1 MKPAG
6 YPMLTTKGV
15 PAASYENK
23 LFSAAFLIVL
33 TTISS
38 SLAALSL
45 YHVIIMKAEL
55 ARFRQELKSYSTPTA
70 ISHAPFLPLREG
82 EVNQGSTDPLPLKS
96 SQGSEVSSDQA
107 DGSSENGQT
116 VKVRAPRFAPAA
128 EGEVMHACLQL
139 IADKR
144 SVQQK
149 GTTSTVPWILSFKRG
164 AALEERQNNILV
176 KETGYFFIYGQ
187 VWYQDTRFAMGHLIQ
202 RRKAHVVGDDPSLV
216 TLFRCI
222 QNMPKYQPNNSCYTA
237 DSDHEVKVM
246 LGYSGTLMAA
256 VASINFCFWFNHR
269 IGSNSEQ

>member
-1 MKPAG
+1 MKPGG
-6 YPMLTTKGV
+6 YHMLTTKGV
-15 PAASYENK
+15 PAPSYENK
-23 LFSAAFLIVL
+23 LFSAAFLIVI
-33 TTISS
+33 TAISS

-55 ARFRQELKSYSTPTA
+55 ARFRQELKSYSTPAAT
-70 ISHAPFLPLREG
+70 SHPPREG
-82 EVNQGSTDPLPLKS
+82 EVNYGSTDHLPVKS
-96 SQGSEVSSDQA
+96 SQGSGVSSDQA
-107 DGSSENGQT
+107 DGSFEDGQP

-144 SVQQK
+144 SVPQQ
-149 GTTSTVPWILSFKRG
+149 GTSSTVPWILSFKRG
-164 AALEERQNNILV
+164 AALEERKNNILV

-202 RRKAHVVGDDPSLV
+202 RRKAHIVGDDPSLV

-237 DSDHEVKVM
+237 GNV
-246 LGYSGTLMAA
+246 
-256 VASINFCFWFNHR
+256 
-269 IGSNSEQ
+269 